1 MFKCI
6 SFAIFF
12 AVFVHNLANAA
23 QANFDQA
30 KTLLRQHVYFDQN
43 TQGDLYCRCQ
53 WDWRGRS
60 GGSISSQNAAACG
73 LDQSYQPTR
82 AQRTEWEHVFAAS
95 NAANHFPCW
104 REGGRGNCQKT
115 NPTFNAME
123 ADMHN
128 LTPVV
133 GSLNAVRSNY
143 KWGLIPGEAREFG
156 RCDFEVDRA
165 QRVAEPPE
173 SARGMIARIKL
184 YFADRYNIRLSS
196 QQRQL
201 FQSWNAIHPVTD
213 WELERDRR
221 IAKYQGW
228 HNPYVLERARL
239 GTVSPSNN
247 VPQSTDVQA
256 HQTAPPTDTEVV
268 RGNRRSG
275 VYHLASGCPSYHSIS
290 NANIVEFDNESN
302 AIEAG
307 FRKAG
312 NCR

>member
-6 SFAIFF
+6 SFAILL

-23 QANFDQA
+23 PANFDQA

-43 TQGDLYCRCQ
+43 TQGDLYCGCQ

-60 GGSISSQNAAACG
+60 GGSISGQQAAACG
-73 LDQSYQPTR
+73 LDQSYRSTR

-95 NAANHFPCW
+95 NAANHFQCW
-104 REGGRGNCQKT
+104 REGGRDHCQKT
-115 NPTFNAME
+115 DPTFNAME

-143 KWGLIPGEAREFG
+143 KWGLILGEAREFG
-156 RCDFEVDRA
+156 RCDFEVNRN
-165 QRVAEPPE
+165 QRLAEPPE

-201 FQSWNAIHPVTD
+201 FQSWNAMHPVTD

-221 IAKYQGW
+221 IAKLQGW
-228 HNPYVLERARL
+228 HNPYVLERAKL
-239 GTVSPSNN
+239 GTASPSNSM
-247 VPQSTDVQA
+247 PLPTA
-256 HQTAPPTDTEVV
+256 GQTHMAAPTAEVV

-275 VYHLASGCPSYHSIS
+275 VYHLANGCPSFHSIS